1 MNNLLCEKKMFK
13 MLICDRLFALLCFKE
28 IATCFKCT
36 CNKSWWKATQLMTS
50 NQRQYFKSFML
61 LLWRHWILSL
71 GFTASWILLMCLN
84 TSLMFAK
91 DYCWDFKKLSPQ
103 PTKTWILKYETNYM
117 LSHLQCAIILQ
128 IL

>member
-1 MNNLLCEKKMFK
+1 MFCVKKMFK

-36 CNKSWWKATQLMTS
+36 CKSGDGKPYSLLRRTNDNIS
-50 NQRQYFKSFML
+50 NFSCFCFEDIGFKLRIHCFMEFAYVL
-61 LLWRHWILSL
+61 LLPRLLL
-71 GFTASWILLMCLN
+71 GLFN
-84 TSLMFAK
+84 
-91 DYCWDFKKLSPQ
+91 LSPQ
-103 PTKTWILKYETNYM
+103 PTKTWILNYETNYM